1 LFEAYPEEA
10 RIYSYIVRQEDR
22 QLFTAGNARLA
33 VGRVKVT
40 FAITRA
46 SDVLSYAVLYMGE
59 HNLNCGVRFYQGSEP
74 YAALV
79 KDAKAAFERA
89 DFPELIRL
97 MDKHFGT
104 SNYSLKNLFRDE
116 QTRVLNQILAAT
128 RQEIH
133 NTYRLLTDRY
143 ATLTRFLNDI
153 HLPPLNSLAPATEF
167 VINTELQRQFE
178 NGHLDAERVK
188 SLLEEARVVKAA
200 LDVDVLA
207 FSIKKHLDRLSEE
220 FRKTPEDLELL
231 QRLVD
236 STALL
241 PLQPFNVNLWKPQNI
256 YDQLAS
262 KLLPEIRLRTD
273 EKSKVWTEKFR
284 VLGEQLGFHIQRN

>member
-1 LFEAYPEEA
+1 
-10 RIYSYIVRQEDR
+10 
-22 QLFTAGNARLA
+22 
-33 VGRVKVT
+33 
-40 FAITRA
+40 
-46 SDVLSYAVLYMGE
+46 M
-59 HNLNCGVRFYQGSEP
+59 RFYQGSEP